1 MDGYVT
7 IGTKIDTS
15 GIESGI
21 TRIENKLDKKSR
33 NMGQKFSAGF
43 LLGFSLLTSVLTK
56 FLEGLANSMDS
67 AISRVDTMNNFSRV
81 MENLG
86 QSAKDSQESIDYMA
100 EKLIGL
106 PTTVD
111 AGASAVQRFTS
122 ANNNVKAST
131 EMYLALNNA
140 ILAGG
145 APMQQQA
152 SALENLSRA
161 YASNSMD
168 AEQWY
173 SIMTTAP
180 AQMNQVAEAMGL
192 GKNNAEALG
201 QGLRDGTISMNEFM
215 ATLVRMNKEG
225 LNGFPTLEEQ
235 ARESTG
241 GIQTSITNLKT
252 AFTKGMAEILQTI
265 GQTNITN
272 FFQTIINA
280 IKAVI
285 PYIAAFVRSFMVAV
299 TFIGKAI
306 STISNAIGKLFGKK
320 GQSETKE
327 FSASL
332 SGASV
337 SMGDIGSGAGTASDK
352 LGKASKSAKELKKQL
367 AGFDEMNVLQDN
379 TPASGGGAGG
389 GVGAGGVGD
398 LGALGD
404 MGDFGLGELKD
415 TIEKLNPLTE
425 LFTALIWGLVGALT
439 ALKLL
444 NLAQDFGLIDEAVKN
459 SSLLRIAIG
468 IGVAIAGLVVAIQ
481 GLIKYL
487 KDPSW
492 KNFGQ
497 VLQGISIAVIGIG
510 IAVGGLPVIIVG
522 VIALI
527 VATIIKYWDEIKAF
541 LSKGIDWL
549 ASRGDWIRDKFGN
562 TIGNIYDIFI
572 TTLKSIMVGIDT
584 TFKGFKQMFDG
595 IIQFVKGVFTGNW
608 KSAWEGVQKIVGGA
622 FVAMKGTA
630 QAVLSAIVGFA
641 TSVATTIG
649 NGIASIFKS
658 IINGML
664 SKIQSFM
671 NGPIDAVNKLR
682 DVINKVPGINLGK
695 LPRFNL
701 PRLAKGGIINLPGS
715 GVAIGGESGR
725 EGVIPLT
732 DSQQMELL
740 GEAIGKYIT
749 VNASITNTM
758 NGRVISRE
766 LQKINNENDFAF
778 NR

>member
-15 GIESGI
+15 GIESGL
-21 TRIENKLDKKSR
+21 TRIENKLDKRSR

-43 LLGFSLLTSVLTK
+43 LLGFSMLTSVLTK
-56 FLEGLANSMDS
+56 FLEGFANSMDS
-67 AISRVDTMNNFSRV
+67 AISRVDTMNNFSKV
-81 MENLG
+81 MVNLG
-86 QSAKDSQESIDYMA
+86 QSAEESQLAIDYLS
-100 EKLIGL
+100 EKLTGL
-106 PTTVD
+106 PTALDQGV
-111 AGASAVQRFTS
+111 SAVQRFTS

-131 EMYLALNNA
+131 EMFLALNNA

-152 SALENLSRA
+152 YALEQLSQA
-161 YASNSMD
+161 YARGKPDLDEWQNALITM
-168 AEQWY
+168 
-173 SIMTTAP
+173 P
-180 AQMNQVAEAMGL
+180 AQLKQVAEVMGYT
-192 GKNNAEALG
+192 NTEALG
-201 QGLRDGTISMNEFM
+201 EALRSGEVSMNEFM
-215 ATLVRMNKEG
+215 ATLVKMNHESI
-225 LNGFPTLEEQ
+225 NGFKTLEEQ
-235 ARESTG
+235 ARTGTG
-241 GIQTSITNLKT
+241 GIQTSIANLRT
-252 AFTKGMAEILQTI
+252 AFTRGMADILQAI

-367 AGFDEMNVLQDN
+367 AGFDEMNVLQDT
-379 TPASGGGAGG
+379 TPSSGGGAGG
-389 GVGAGGVGD
+389 GSVGGGVGD
-398 LGALGD
+398 LGSLGD
-404 MGDFGLGELKD
+404 IGDFGLGE
-415 TIEKLNPLTE
+415 IEKTLAKVNPL
-425 LFTALIWGLVGALT
+425 LDWFVAGVWGLVGAFG

-444 NLAQDFGLIDEAVKN
+444 DIAKEWGLIDEAFKTTDM
-459 SSLLRIAIG
+459 LRIAVG
-468 IGVAIAGLVVAIQ
+468 IGVAIAGVVLAIQ

-510 IAVGGLPVIIVG
+510 IAIGGLPVIIVG

-527 VATIIKYWDEIKAF
+527 IATIIKYWDEIKAF

-562 TIGNIYDIFI
+562 TIGNIYDVFI
-572 TTLKSIMVGIDT
+572 TTLKSIVIGLDT
-584 TFKGFKQMFDG
+584 TFKGFKQIFDG
-595 IIQFVKGVFTGNW
+595 IIQFIKGVFTGNW
-608 KSAWEGVQKIVGGA
+608 KQAWEGVKKIAVGN
-622 FVAMKGTA
+622 FEVIKGTA
-630 QAVLSAIVGFA
+630 QTVLSGIVGTA
-641 TSVATTIG
+641 VAIAQKIG
-649 NGIASIFKS
+649 DSIASVFKAVV
-658 IINGML
+658 NGVL
-664 SKIQSFM
+664 RKVENFM
-671 NGPIDAVNKLR
+671 NGPIDAVNRLR